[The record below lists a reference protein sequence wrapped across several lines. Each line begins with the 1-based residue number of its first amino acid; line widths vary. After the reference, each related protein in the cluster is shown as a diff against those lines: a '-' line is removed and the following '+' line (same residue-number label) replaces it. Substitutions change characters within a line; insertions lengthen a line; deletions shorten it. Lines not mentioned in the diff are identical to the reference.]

1 MLQSSHGIPQS
12 VRIPLSHVFKPL
24 YFFFGMEC
32 GTLWSIGILARIAA
46 KDEFARMRFC
56 FDPLS
61 YLDVNK

>member
-1 MLQSSHGIPQS
+1 MAYHKVCVYHFPMILNHYIYIF
-12 VRIPLSHVFKPL
+12 V
-24 YFFFGMEC
+24 MEC

>member
-1 MLQSSHGIPQS
+1 
-12 VRIPLSHVFKPL
+12 
-24 YFFFGMEC
+24 MEC

>member
-1 MLQSSHGIPQS
+1 MAYHKVCVYHFPMILNHYIYIYIF
-12 VRIPLSHVFKPL
+12 V
-24 YFFFGMEC
+24 MEC

>member
-1 MLQSSHGIPQS
+1 MVYHKVCVYHFPMFLNHYI
-12 VRIPLSHVFKPL
+12 
-24 YFFFGMEC
+24 FFFGMEC